1 MRAARAAIEQAGGKE
16 GTMETKPAPA
26 QHTPGLWRRGAKY
39 NEVIAGPDVDPVH
52 ICALDLGPFGAKDTR
67 LQPGDVEANARL
79 IAAAPALLEACK
91 EAREALRLSAPLRKG
106 DGPKLCHAFISVATA
121 ITQAGGKP

>member
-1 MRAARAAIEQAGGKE
+1 M
-16 GTMETKPAPA
+16 TTKPAPA
-26 QHTPGLWRRGAKY
+26 QHTPQGHTPGPWDAHDDDGTGTLPCVLSAHV
-39 NEVIAGPDVDPVH
+39 NAGGNFYVVQCQNFVD
-52 ICALDLGPFGAKDTR
+52 
-67 LQPGDVEANARL
+67 ARL